1 MVVIGFAFV
10 PFNLDGYADSCCAP
24 QFGVSLRIFLEA
36 ILKDFN
42 QDPYDISDSAVATLH
57 CIALTVV
64 LFSLELIHM
73 SHSSTENGRSGFTF
87 CKHEDFKVSVLF
99 VFSAICK
106 TVLLVF
112 TATLPLWKTDPV
124 FLSVSSS
131 MVTGFFALSR
141 TVTTSYQ
148 LVVAKRKRFAESM
161 RKSRLEDDV
170 SIVSSSQASQSDGF
184 LVEDNIVS
192 A

>member
-1 MVVIGFAFV
+1 M
-10 PFNLDGYADSCCAP
+10 
-24 QFGVSLRIFLEA
+24 FLEA

-42 QDPYDISDSAVATLH
+42 QVPYNIADSAVGTLH
-57 CIALTVV
+57 CVTLTVV

-73 SHSSTENGRSGFTF
+73 SHSSSESGRSGFTF
-87 CKHEDFKVSVLF
+87 CNHEDFSVSMLF

-141 TVTTSYQ
+141 VVTTSYQ
-148 LVVAKRKRFAESM
+148 LMAKRKRFSERM
-161 RKSRLEDDV
+161 RKSRLDDDV

-184 LVEDNIVS
+184 QIEDNIVS